1 MYSSV
6 NDLSSLGR
14 HIFKNTLL
22 SRPVTQRWIRPVSPT
37 SDIIAGIG
45 APWGLRR
52 IQLGNATTT
61 NRIVDAYGK
70 AGSINAYQSLV
81 VLLPDYEVG
90 IVALLAGAWPGN
102 ANWHMAD
109 VIGEIIIPKLEQAVR
124 ERARDVYAGT
134 YTSMDEALNST
145 VTFTTDPQRPGLGVE
160 RWVSNGTDGKH
171 PGDIYI
177 SDTPISFTV
186 SWPHWLMANSARR
199 SPTRHLRLHAPR
211 RQRHGPVDPDL
222 PDGIRDDE

>member
-1 MYSSV
+1 MWDLKKVVNYSNVLFSTGNMYSSV

-109 VIGEIIIPKLEQAVR
+109 VIGEILIPKLEQAVR
-124 ERARDVYAGT
+124 ERAKDVYAGT
-134 YTSMDEALNST
+134 YTSTDEALNST

-171 PGDIYI
+171 PGDLY
-177 SDTPISFTV
+177 
-186 SWPHWLMANSARR
+186 
-199 SPTRHLRLHAPR
+199 LRY
-211 RQRHGPVDPDL
+211 PDL
-222 PDGIRDDE
+222 FYYIAAALAND